1 MEIEIKLPWPDW
13 QVTKLLGSGG
23 YGRVYEIH
31 RDRYGISEA
40 AAVKVLSF
48 PKDEDEISEGL
59 RSGYVEETLAAEY
72 RQQVESVLKEYR
84 LLKELGDDP
93 HIVRCDDYA
102 AVPHSNGIG
111 WNVYLKMELLTPL
124 KQYLG
129 KNAIPPEQVVQLG
142 SDICQA
148 LAACWAKR
156 ILHRDIKPDNI
167 LVSGKGV
174 FKLSD
179 FGEAKLVEKT
189 MASGVAGTWSFIAPE
204 VGNHSRYGEP
214 ADIYS
219 LGMVLYLMLNR
230 CMLPFLPRPWG
241 LCSTAEQDQ
250 ARQRRL
256 SGEPLPPPADGSP
269 ALKKV
274 VLKAC
279 AFRPEDRYATPDEL
293 REALW
298 AALRGEAPAD
308 NPPRQSAERSMHTM
322 PDEDSPSGNWAA
334 DSRWSGE
341 PSSMRDERSEGTM
354 GCSWAAPSFEWGESS
369 MPADSDLEE
378 TMPSDSGPV
387 GQEGS
392 QPAKGNDLYREV
404 SITPEQAEAGCQVT
418 VEGYKGAK
426 LKVTIPANSPNGKQ
440 LRCRGRGYPS
450 FNGGENGDLYVTV
463 QIGTGRY
470 AVPAELPK
478 RKTSFKDILIV
489 LAILAAIA
497 GGMFIIHQ
505 ASKEAVSFE
514 ANNLELNGQVN
525 QAAVF
530 LEDSMYIHKSN
541 GDYLRTGGSWKVE
554 KTKDEFNDDYG
565 WREIE
570 IRVTLTPSEP
580 LESGDAL
587 LDCGGLYDYY
597 SGRWMDIGD
606 DNYSYILKWNGHK
619 VFLFASCYK
628 YWADG
633 SLIKEYSIDASDYG
647 SIQYDGLIFA
657 VEQMPG
663 QQELSELENIK
674 DGTNI
679 MDISVIDPYSSTYF
693 PLMSDHPGAWK

>member
-31 RDRYGISEA
+31 RDRYGISEV

-129 KNAIPPEQVVQLG
+129 KNAIPPEQTVQLG

-189 MASGVAGTWSFIAPE
+189 MASGVAGTWSFVAPE

-219 LGMVLYLMLNR
+219 LGMVLYWMLNR

-250 ARQRRL
+250 ARHRRL

-293 REALW
+293 RKALW
-298 AALRGEAPAD
+298 AALRGEAPTD
-308 NPPRQSAERSMHTM
+308 NPPRQSAERSMPAM
-322 PDEDSPSGNWAA
+322 SDEDSPSGNWAA
-334 DSRWSGE
+334 ASRWSGE

-378 TMPSDSGPV
+378 TMPADGGP
-387 GQEGS
+387 GRKES
-392 QPAKGNDLYREV
+392 QPVKGNDLYREV

-426 LKVTIPANSPNGKQ
+426 LSVTIPAHSPNGKQ
-440 LRCRGRGYPS
+440 LRRRGRGYPG
-450 FNGGENGDLYVTV
+450 FNGGKNGDLMVTV
-463 QIGTGRY
+463 RIRPQQAKSSIYKNYRENFRFLDTAGAILY
-470 AVPAELPK
+470 VAVYVILNLILVGSITSSYRLNNTSCVVVGILDILLSIIIAWWSISAAELDDEERFIRIASFICLVVFCGVWWLLGNTVQAVQFVLVAIIFFRGIIARGLFVWHDNSTI
-478 RKTSFKDILIV
+478 RKGERK
-489 LAILAAIA
+489 
-497 GGMFIIHQ
+497 
-505 ASKEAVSFE
+505 
-514 ANNLELNGQVN
+514 
-525 QAAVF
+525 
-530 LEDSMYIHKSN
+530 
-541 GDYLRTGGSWKVE
+541 
-554 KTKDEFNDDYG
+554 
-565 WREIE
+565 
-570 IRVTLTPSEP
+570 
-580 LESGDAL
+580 
-587 LDCGGLYDYY
+587 
-597 SGRWMDIGD
+597 
-606 DNYSYILKWNGHK
+606 
-619 VFLFASCYK
+619 
-628 YWADG
+628 
-633 SLIKEYSIDASDYG
+633 
-647 SIQYDGLIFA
+647 
-657 VEQMPG
+657 
-663 QQELSELENIK
+663 
-674 DGTNI
+674 
-679 MDISVIDPYSSTYF
+679 
-693 PLMSDHPGAWK
+693 